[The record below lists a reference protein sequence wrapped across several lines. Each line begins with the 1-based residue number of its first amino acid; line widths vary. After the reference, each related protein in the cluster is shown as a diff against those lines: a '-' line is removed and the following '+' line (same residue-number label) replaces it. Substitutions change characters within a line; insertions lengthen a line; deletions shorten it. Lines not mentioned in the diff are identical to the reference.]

1 MVVVAEAGVSTEFG
15 FQAAENLG
23 NRLDVLAFMRDVVA
37 RKYKQI
43 WLKPVRNLH
52 RSANMVKRSERAVMN
67 VREVNDAKPVE
78 LFRQPREPNLDPLE
92 RKAVRFVDGIFR
104 HPREIAGKFT
114 QRPLGGDQFI
124 DPLGELLS
132 FCPCRFDHVSV

>member
-1 MVVVAEAGVSTEFG
+1 MVVVAEAGVNTEFG

-37 RKYKQI
+37 RKDEHI
-43 WLKPVRNLH
+43 RLKPVRDLH
-52 RSANMVKRSERAVMN
+52 RPANVVERSERTVMN
-67 VREVNDAKPVE
+67 VREMNDAKPIKP
-78 LFRQPREPNLDPLE
+78 FRQPREPNLDPLE

-104 HPREIAGKFT
+104 HPREIAGKFA